1 MFDSHPD
8 LTTKVI
14 QGLGWIYLVLFAMN
28 ACWTVRSFKLGGHT
42 RVRLLGLLESE
53 QELPT
58 AAFWALYSIFL
69 FLIALAHFATADPAS
84 KFLIRLPEWFKA
96 YVDFVVADPRLFFA
110 GSMIAFIVMFMVRE
124 WLVKPTVAWVLLNI
138 SLLFLALSMTDYD
151 FRQIVGKPDNVP
163 IVAMLFIVGYFTW
176 LYFKRAVDNDHRVA
190 EGRPL
195 FESEKNEK
203 VLVWPDLV
211 YTELICMVVLTV
223 ILVAWGIGLQAP
235 LEEPASSVKT
245 PNPSKAPWYFL
256 GLQEMLVYYDPWLA
270 GVVFPSMIIV
280 GLMAIPYIDFNKK
293 GNGYYTF
300 NERKFAIVTFMFGFL
315 PLWIAMIILGTF
327 LRGPN
332 WNIFGIYE
340 FWDVHKLEVLN
351 NVNLSEMFWLNGL
364 HQPLPVAPAGSSG
377 WLQAGYI
384 LLREAPGFIAVL
396 AYLMV
401 LPPVLALLPYFRNFY
416 SRMGFIRYMVLTNV
430 GLMMAALP
438 IKMVLRW
445 AINLKYIVAIP
456 EWFFNI

>member
-1 MFDSHPD
+1 MIH
-8 LTTKVI
+8 
-14 QGLGWIYLVLFAMN
+14 GLGWIYMILFAMN
-28 ACWTVRSFKLGGHT
+28 TFWAIRSYKLGGHF
-42 RVRLLGLLESE
+42 RFIG
-53 QELPT
+53 QEVPT
-58 AAFWALYSIFL
+58 AGLWALYSIFL
-69 FLIALAHFATADPAS
+69 FLLALAHFTNHSPET
-84 KFLIRLPEWFKA
+84 FLIRLPERFKLA
-96 YVDFVVADPRLFFA
+96 VDSIIASPVWYFSLSIVAFVL
-110 GSMIAFIVMFMVRE
+110 MFVLRE
-124 WLVKPTVAWVLLNI
+124 WLVKPTVAWVGLNA
-138 SLLFLALSMTDYD
+138 SLIFMALSLTDYD

-163 IVAMLFIVGYFTW
+163 IVSMLFIVGFFTW
-176 LYFKRAVDNDHRVA
+176 LYFKRAVDNDQRIA
-190 EGRPL
+190 QGRPL
-195 FESEKNEK
+195 FENEKNEK

-211 YTELICMVVLTV
+211 YTELICMVILTV
-223 ILVAWGIGLQAP
+223 VLVAWGVGLQAP

-270 GVVFPSMIIV
+270 GVVFPSVILV

-300 NERKFAIVTFMFGFL
+300 NERKFAVVTFMFGFL
-315 PLWIAMIILGTF
+315 PLWTAMIILGTF

-340 FWDVHKLEVLN
+340 YWDVHKLEVLN
-351 NVNLSEMFWLNGL
+351 NVNLSEMFWLNFL
-364 HQPLPVAPAGSSG
+364 NQPLPVAPSGSDG
-377 WLQAGYI
+377 LTQALYI
-384 LLREAPGFIAVL
+384 LLREAPGFIVTFVYLAVL
-396 AYLMV
+396 PGV
-401 LPPVLALLPYFRNFY
+401 IALIPYFRNFFA
-416 SRMGFIRYMVLTNV
+416 RMGFIRYMVLANL